1 MSESLPKFYVICSI
15 ILLLAGIAQLFVRP
29 RKPNETLAEK
39 ILNRSTLTAAL
50 SLSFGILGLLLG
62 LGVIAMPRF

>member
-1 MSESLPKFYVICSI
+1 VSSSLPKFYIICSI
-15 ILLLAGIAQLFVRP
+15 ILLLAGLAQLFVRP
-29 RKPNETLAEK
+29 RNPNETLAEK

-50 SLSFGILGLLLG
+50 SLCFGLLGLLLG